1 MSNPRT
7 TLRNRTIISDP
18 GDEQTHLFA
27 PDTTLPPTCK
37 CGCTR
42 KNLCPID
49 AAIANGGTDKW
60 AKRPRTC
67 LARIGQTDLPE
78 GF

>member
-1 MSNPRT
+1 MTFPQR
-7 TLRNRTIISDP
+7 DY
-18 GDEQTHLFA
+18 GDEQPEPLFD
-27 PDTTLPPTCK
+27 PSTTLPPRCK
-37 CGCTR
+37 CGTTR

>member
-1 MSNPRT
+1 MRRPLIDR
-7 TLRNRTIISDP
+7 DP
-18 GDEQTHLFA
+18 GDEQASLF
-27 PDTTLPPTCK
+27 PPESTMPTRCT

-49 AAIANGGTDKW
+49 ASIAHGGADKW

-67 LARIGQTDLPE
+67 LSRHDPAE
-78 GF
+78 GEIPF